1 MAGRLATE
9 EVKEMVVGWGRE
21 REGRMQGVMEPWQ
34 TRQYDCAGLSLMVP
48 CHGAWKELVRG
59 ATWGQPGLCAH

>member
-1 MAGRLATE
+1 
-9 EVKEMVVGWGRE
+9 
-21 REGRMQGVMEPWQ
+21 MQGVMEPWP

-59 ATWGQPGLCAH
+59 TTRGQPGLCAH